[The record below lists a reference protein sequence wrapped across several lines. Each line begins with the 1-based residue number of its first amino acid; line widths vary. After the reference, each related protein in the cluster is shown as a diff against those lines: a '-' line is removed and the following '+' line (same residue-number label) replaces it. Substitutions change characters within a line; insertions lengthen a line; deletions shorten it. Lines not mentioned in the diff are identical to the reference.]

1 MRFFCLILLSYIDYE
16 TDYFLIKYFPGI
28 QFNRSYECSILKG
41 YPILFN
47 CKRRRYLA
55 DRREKCNIC

>member
-28 QFNRSYECSILKG
+28 QFNRSYEC
-41 YPILFN
+41 
-47 CKRRRYLA
+47 
-55 DRREKCNIC
+55 